1 MRPASGKH
9 RARETAAGLAR
20 TRAHASREAM
30 TSPKFIVGN
39 WKMHGLASA
48 LAEVEAIAA
57 GVPEGADVA
66 ICPPF
71 TLIEQAVR
79 TAAGTRLA
87 IGAQNVHPE
96 PHGAHTGDISATM
109 LTDVGATI
117 VIIGHSERRA
127 DCGEDDATVLA
138 KTCAAVAAG
147 LTAIVCVGETEAER
161 DDGRA
166 EAVVASQLAGS
177 LPDSPERLVVAY
189 EPVWA
194 IGTGRTP
201 TVADVAA
208 MHAMIRAAL
217 VARFG
222 SAGNALRILYG
233 GSVKPDNAASLL
245 GIANVDGALVGGASL
260 TAASLLAIAG
270 AA

>member
-1 MRPASGKH
+1 
-9 RARETAAGLAR
+9 
-20 TRAHASREAM
+20 M

-39 WKMHGLASA
+39 WKMHGLAAA
-48 LAEVEAIAA
+48 LAEVEAVAA
-57 GVPEGADVA
+57 GVPDGVDIA

-79 TAAGTRLA
+79 TAAGTELA
-87 IGAQNVHPE
+87 IGAQNVHAA
-96 PHGAHTGDISATM
+96 PHGAHTGDISAAM
-109 LTDVGATI
+109 LTDVGATL

-127 DCGEDDATVLA
+127 DCGESDAIVLA

-161 DDGRA
+161 DAGRA
-166 EAVVASQLAGS
+166 EAVVADQLAAS

-201 TVADVAA
+201 TVEDVAA

-217 VARFG
+217 TARFG
-222 SAGNALRILYG
+222 AAGSALRLLYG

-245 GIANVDGALVGGASL
+245 SVANVDGALVGGASL